1 MLISTKAQKRYL
13 GAAVGAAALVFS
25 WSGAANAVPSYG
37 YAFIGFTGFTLTG
50 IVDAAGVPLA
60 GVSGFSSSVLM
71 TADANYPGSLPA
83 SNAASGNLASGV
95 DVTQAQSGPAV
106 TGQNIFTQ
114 QLTGSSGTRGD
125 GRITGAIASGA
136 TSNLVAEGRL
146 TVPPTA
152 GSSAGS
158 GTTITASFAIAS
170 ARVVNLSFSA
180 IAQLLTSVGLPGD
193 AATAQISASYTIVGN
208 TAAGSP
214 FSFSV
219 APGELNQTRSSQTPG
234 VDGVYNLASTAFSFS
249 NTLAAGTY
257 TLTLS
262 DNARE
267 ILQAVA
273 APEPATLGILGSGLL
288 ALGMVVRRRRDV

>member
-193 AATAQISASYTIVGN
+193 AATAQISASYTIIDS
-208 TAAGSP
+208 AGATI
-214 FSFSV
+214 FSV
-219 APGELNQTRSSQTPG
+219 APNALNQTRSSQTPG